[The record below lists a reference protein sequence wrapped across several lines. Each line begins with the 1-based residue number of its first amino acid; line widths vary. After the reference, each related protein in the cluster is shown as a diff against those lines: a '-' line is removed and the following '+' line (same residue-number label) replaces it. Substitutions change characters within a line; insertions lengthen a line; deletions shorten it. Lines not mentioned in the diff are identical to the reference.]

1 MQRCFTE
8 NVEAIW
14 AGSFKVRAKIDV
26 QEQFSLSLTSQ
37 TSFLVS
43 CYVARHFS
51 PKYVSVW
58 LFTVETLSFPLKSSL

>member
-14 AGSFKVRAKIDV
+14 ASSFKVRAKIDI

-37 TSFLVS
+37 TSFLMS
-43 CYVARHFS
+43 CYVVRHVS
-51 PKYVSVW
+51 PNCVSVW
-58 LFTVETLSFPLKSSL
+58 LFTVETLSFPSDV